1 MPPAAMIYREA
12 LPPRCPPEAA
22 AEITADLEVFRVV
35 KSDPPTELDFR
46 SQRAMHPAAV
56 WEISE
61 CLACGLS
68 VFAEK
73 RDAQKLLKLPR
84 LRGGMLASVRLS
96 QGAGRIQQTFRP
108 SHHTWWPFA
117 EFDIL
122 ANCGRVES

>member
-1 MPPAAMIYREA
+1 MIYREA
-12 LPPRCPPEAA
+12 LPSQCPPEAA
-22 AEITADLEVFRVV
+22 NEITADLEVFRVV
-35 KSDPPTELDFR
+35 KKNPPTNQDFR
-46 SQRAMHPAAV
+46 SQRAMQPAAV

-73 RDAQKLLKLPR
+73 RDGEKALKLPR
-84 LRGGMLASVRLS
+84 LRGGMLATVRLT

-117 EFDIL
+117 DFDIL
-122 ANCGRVES
+122 AHCGREES